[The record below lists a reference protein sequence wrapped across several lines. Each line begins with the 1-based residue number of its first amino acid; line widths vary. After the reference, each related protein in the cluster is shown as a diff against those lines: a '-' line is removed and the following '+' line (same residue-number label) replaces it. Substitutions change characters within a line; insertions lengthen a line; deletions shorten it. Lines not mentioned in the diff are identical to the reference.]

1 MRIFVL
7 LTLLVSA
14 LSSPWA
20 PLGFAAIRR
29 MTHHRRSK
37 EAPDTD
43 VIDCNKEYTAWLRS
57 QKGHWLLRVDQ
68 TQFGIEKCGKWVL
81 PKR

>member
-7 LTLLVSA
+7 LALFVSA

-29 MTHHRRSK
+29 MTHHRRSEASDTVLVDCK
-37 EAPDTD
+37 ESYAG
-43 VIDCNKEYTAWLRS
+43 WL
-57 QKGHWLLRVDQ
+57 KVLGTWYETIQ
-68 TQFGIEKCGKWVL
+68 TPLGVELCGKWER
-81 PKR
+81 PKK

>member
-7 LTLLVSA
+7 LALFVSA

-29 MTHHRRSK
+29 MTHHRRS
-37 EAPDTD
+37 EASDT
-43 VIDCNKEYTAWLRS
+43 VLVDCAKEYKAWLES
-57 QKGHWLLRVDQ
+57 QKGPWLLRTDQ
-68 TQFGIEKCGKWVL
+68 TSFGIETCGKWER
-81 PKR
+81 PKK